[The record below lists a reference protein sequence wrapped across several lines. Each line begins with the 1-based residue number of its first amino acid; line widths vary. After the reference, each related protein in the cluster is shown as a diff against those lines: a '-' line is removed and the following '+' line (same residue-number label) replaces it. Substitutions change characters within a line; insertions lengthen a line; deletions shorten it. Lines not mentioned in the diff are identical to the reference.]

1 VDDSDIVVAVFDS
14 RLGKVTED
22 AVSGTAHE
30 IERTAEA
37 GKPVHVYFSN
47 EPVSRS
53 AAADSEE
60 MARLNKFREDLAA
73 RSLLGFYADPTDL
86 GYQVREAVEHDL
98 TQMDLGVAELP
109 VAAPP
114 EHAVPRLSYD
124 GDNIVVNNLSTTVRA
139 DQLTLEIPD
148 GAYRIDYDDE
158 PVNLLPL
165 GSAQWPAMVFAQSPR
180 KIMVNVKWTENG
192 EPHEEPQTV
201 YFY

>member
-1 VDDSDIVVAVFDS
+1 MDDSDIVVAVFDS

-60 MARLNKFREDLAA
+60 MARLNKFREDMAA
-73 RSLLGFYADPTDL
+73 RSRLGFYADPTDL

-98 TQMDLGVAELP
+98 TQMDLGVA
-109 VAAPP
+109 
-114 EHAVPRLSYD
+114 
-124 GDNIVVNNLSTTVRA
+124 
-139 DQLTLEIPD
+139 
-148 GAYRIDYDDE
+148 
-158 PVNLLPL
+158 
-165 GSAQWPAMVFAQSPR
+165 
-180 KIMVNVKWTENG
+180 
-192 EPHEEPQTV
+192 
-201 YFY
+201 

>member
-1 VDDSDIVVAVFDS
+1 MKSLHSWNGRLGESEGVILLPRFWKSDAVPLVNPGGAQSVIDSQIVDDSDIVVAVFDS
-14 RLGKVTED
+14 RLGKATED

-60 MARLNKFREDLAA
+60 MARLNKFREDMAA

-98 TQMDLGVAELP
+98 TQMD
-109 VAAPP
+109 
-114 EHAVPRLSYD
+114 
-124 GDNIVVNNLSTTVRA
+124 
-139 DQLTLEIPD
+139 
-148 GAYRIDYDDE
+148 
-158 PVNLLPL
+158 
-165 GSAQWPAMVFAQSPR
+165 
-180 KIMVNVKWTENG
+180 
-192 EPHEEPQTV
+192 
-201 YFY
+201 